1 MTKLSPSSHIISI
14 SFLYQWL
21 QHTFNTMVLTRL
33 LALSL
38 FIASLASS
46 QHTNP
51 PGVKSNSDT
60 DNLSFPWSRLRL
72 PRYPKCSFFKIPG
85 IRKLTGSFLF
95 FYHLSFKLLKTT
107 STHIPLSP
115 GTLSLFT
122 TTSSCTPISQHSVS
136 GAQYRFRLTY
146 RTTQTGLYC
155 TARDCR
161 SSRPLYWTRTLHT
174 YLTR

>member
-1 MTKLSPSSHIISI
+1 MTKLSSSSHIISI

-21 QHTFNTMVLTRL
+21 QHTFHTMVLMRL

-51 PGVKSNSDT
+51 PGVNSDT

-72 PRYPKCSFFKIPG
+72 PRYPQCSFFKIPV
-85 IRKLTGSFLF
+85 IRKLIGSFLF
-95 FYHLSFKLLKTT
+95 CYPLSFKLLTTT
-107 STHIPLSP
+107 STHISSSP

-136 GAQYRFRLTY
+136 GAQYRFRSTY

-155 TARDCR
+155 TARDCK
-161 SSRPLYWTRTLHT
+161 SSRPLYWTRTLHI
-174 YLTR
+174 YLIR